1 MRAARNPAR
10 RAPCRLTD
18 IAARCAVP
26 AAEPARRPRCDN
38 GGVSDTP
45 DTSAPV
51 RQRATVRRAPKFTVF
66 LVIGAAV
73 GLVAAMVLT
82 FAFHGADETSVTGV
96 TYTQLQVF
104 GFLLLVC
111 VAVGVLL
118 ALLVAVVLDR
128 TVGRRVV
135 EVEVARARIRIEE

>member
-1 MRAARNPAR
+1 
-10 RAPCRLTD
+10 
-18 IAARCAVP
+18 
-26 AAEPARRPRCDN
+26 
-38 GGVSDTP
+38 
-45 DTSAPV
+45 
-51 RQRATVRRAPKFTVF
+51 
-66 LVIGAAV
+66 
-73 GLVAAMVLT
+73 MVLT

-135 EVEVARARIRIEE
+135 EVEVERDRIRIEE